1 MKIHEYQ
8 AKELMA
14 KYGIPVP
21 RGSMASSP
29 EEARKVAEELG
40 GRVVV
45 KAQVHAGGRGKA
57 GGVKVVDSPEAA
69 AEFAASI
76 LGTQLVTFQTGPE
89 GVPVN
94 SVLVE
99 ETMDITQELYT
110 AIVLDPSERR
120 PVVIASAAGGMEIEE
135 VAAETPEKI
144 LRAVVDPTVGLQPWQ
159 GRQLAYGMGVPAALV
174 RPTADLIVKLYKL
187 MNDLDCSQVEI
198 NPLAVTGDGRVL
210 PVDAKLTI
218 DDDAMFRHKDLT
230 GLRDVSQED
239 PLEARAHDIG
249 VIYVRLDGDV
259 GCLVNGA
266 ATMDIV
272 TAVGA
277 SPANFLD
284 VGGGADEDRIRA
296 AVGILLSDTNVKKVL
311 VNIFG
316 GILRN
321 DVLARGL
328 VGRLCR
334 HGFESADRRA
344 HDGHE
349 CRRGTASPAGLRPRR
364 HHRRDTEGHGRGA
377 ASELAFGR
385 DGHETCTGRPS
396 AAGASIRRVLERATH
411 EHLGRP
417 KQQGPRA
424 GHHRPGGQ
432 LPHPAVHRI
441 RDERGGGRHA
451 GPRRAEVR
459 GDGHQRVRHRGGGRA

>member
-14 KYGIPVP
+14 RYGIPVP
-21 RGSMASSP
+21 KGGMAASP
-29 EEARKVAEELG
+29 DDARKVAEELG
-40 GRVVV
+40 GNVVV

-57 GGVKVVDSPEAA
+57 GGVKVVDNPDDA
-69 AEFAASI
+69 AEFTGSI
-76 LGTQLVTFQTGPE
+76 LGKHLVTFQTGPE

-99 ETMDITQELYT
+99 ETMDIAQELYV

-135 VAAETPEKI
+135 VAEATPEKI
-144 LRAVVDPTVGLQPWQ
+144 MRAVVDPTVGLQPYQ
-159 GRQLAYGMGVPAALV
+159 GRALAYGMGVPAELV
-174 RPTADLIVKLYKL
+174 RPTADLIVRLYRL
-187 MNDLDCSQVEI
+187 MADLDCSQVEI
-198 NPLAVTGDGRVL
+198 NPLVVTGDGRVL
-210 PVDAKLTI
+210 PVDAKLNL

-230 GLRDVSQED
+230 ELRDASQED
-239 PLEARAHDIG
+239 PLESQAHDIG

-266 ATMDIV
+266 GLAMATMDIV

-284 VGGGADEDRIRA
+284 VGGGADEERIRA
-296 AVGILLSDTNVKKVL
+296 AVRILLSDPNVKRVL

-328 VGRLCR
+328 VGAYEDTGSKAPIIARMLGTNVDEGR
-334 HGFESADRRA
+334 QILRDSGLDVTVVETLKDAAEALRA
-344 HDGHE
+344 
-349 CRRGTASPAGLRPRR
+349 A
-364 HHRRDTEGHGRGA
+364 
-377 ASELAFGR
+377 
-385 DGHETCTGRPS
+385 
-396 AAGASIRRVLERATH
+396 
-411 EHLGRP
+411 
-417 KQQGPRA
+417 
-424 GHHRPGGQ
+424 
-432 LPHPAVHRI
+432 
-441 RDERGGGRHA
+441 
-451 GPRRAEVR
+451 
-459 GDGHQRVRHRGGGRA
+459 